1 MKNLLSNKKVLIG
14 GALVIIFVVVA
25 ILIFK
30 GKDNEQKDPT
40 PTPETESSEVVEE
53 IDKGNGNNPSGD
65 IIDITA
71 LEPDDFVKLTW
82 EQIRDFTE
90 ARLPNYRE
98 IYGISEDT
106 VMAQEDWE
114 ELKKIMFWQL
124 YGQTYDSYVNVGNVS
139 SDVEIETNDWGT
151 DIIYVEP
158 TLEYIEGL
166 STSEFLEYMKGF
178 LKFAEA
184 GDEAIA
190 ALDILNDEQIEEMRQ
205 EFIKEYFEN
214 E

>member
-14 GALVIIFVVVA
+14 AVVAIVLVVVV

-30 GKDNEQKDPT
+30 GKNNEPKDPA
-40 PTPETESSEVVEE
+40 PTPETESTEVVEE
-53 IDKGNGNNPSGD
+53 IDKGNGNQPGGN

-98 IYGISEDT
+98 IYGIAEDT

-151 DIIYVEP
+151 DIIYAEP

-184 GDEAIA
+184 GDEAIT

-205 EFIKEYFEN
+205 EFIKSYFESN
-214 E
+214 